1 MNNITLLDLL
11 KILYKDEL
19 VKIYMERPH
28 KSEGYR
34 YLTTSTAYDIL
45 EDDNNEYLLDSDIR
59 VTTISISY
67 DSDYGCKV
75 LEIIVKEIPNESEW
89 DYG

>member
-11 KILYKDEL
+11 KILYKDEI

-34 YLTTSTAYDIL
+34 YLTTMTAYDIL
-45 EDDNNEYLLDSDIR
+45 EDDESDYLLDNEIR
-59 VTTISISY
+59 VVTATIIH
-67 DSDYGCKV
+67 DHDYGIV
-75 LEIIVKEIPNESEW
+75 LEIIVKEIPNESE
-89 DYG
+89 

>member
-11 KILYKDEL
+11 KIMYKDEI

-34 YLTTSTAYDIL
+34 YLTTKTAYDIL
-45 EDDNNEYLLDSDIR
+45 EDEEDEYLLDSDIR
-59 VTTISISY
+59 VTNISIEY
-67 DSDYGCKV
+67 DCDYGCKV
-75 LEIIVKEIPNESEW
+75 LEILVKEIPNESE
-89 DYG
+89 